1 MNEQTIH
8 YGPWQRA
15 ARILV
20 AGYAWAVLF
29 FLILPILV
37 IIPLSFNAEP
47 FFSFTPGMLRLDPE
61 AYSLRWYER
70 IFTAGNWL
78 LAIKN
83 SFLIGIAAT
92 MIATILG
99 TVAAVG
105 LSSEHMPLRRPITA
119 LLLSPMI
126 VPLIIVAAGM
136 FFFYTRYNLVATYP
150 GLVIAHAA
158 LGVPF
163 VILTVTATLSGFD
176 QSLYRAGLSLGAS
189 PLRTFRDIVIPLI
202 RPGVASGAL
211 FAFVT
216 SFDEV
221 VLVLFLAG
229 PEQRTI
235 PREMFAG
242 LREQI
247 NPTILA
253 VATLLILLSL
263 ILLFTL
269 ELLRRR
275 TERIR
280 TGSGASTPPR

>member
-1 MNEQTIH
+1 MNERTIH
-8 YGPWQRA
+8 YGPLQNA
-15 ARILV
+15 ARMFV
-20 AGYAWAVLF
+20 AVYSWAVLF

-47 FFSFTPGMLRLDPE
+47 FFTFTPGMLQLDPD

-70 IFTAGNWL
+70 IFTTGNWM

-92 MIATILG
+92 AIATVLG

-105 LSSEHMPLRRPITA
+105 LASDSMPWRRPITA

-136 FFFYTRYNLVATYP
+136 FFFYTRFNLVATHV
-150 GLVIAHAA
+150 GLIIAHAA

-189 PLRTFRDIVIPLI
+189 PLRTFRDVVIPLI

-263 ILLFTL
+263 ALLFTL
-269 ELLRRR
+269 EMLRRR

-280 TGSGASTPPR
+280 AGASAGTS